1 LIQFLYIGLNVGSFE
16 MLDFKNIG
24 LFTSSVNSEKIFIAR
39 QIEEILRN
47 KGCKVLYD
55 SSFNKKE
62 GKEKYNNLLP
72 FYREEI
78 DKKNFGRSPDL

>member
-1 LIQFLYIGLNVGSFE
+1 MIFLIFNYYIFHYNTL
-16 MLDFKNIG
+16 
-24 LFTSSVNSEKIFIAR
+24 LF
-39 QIEEILRN
+39 
-47 KGCKVLYD
+47 
-55 SSFNKKE
+55 KKE